1 MLLLQAAWIL
11 TVPPF
16 RGSDEFDHA
25 FRAAAVARGQW
36 VAGDVAEDGRGQ
48 LVAVP
53 ASIVEA
59 ARAQCESRDYTGPDN
74 CSPVSELPGGEVEI
88 ASAASSYHPA
98 FYWVV
103 GTAALPF
110 DGAGALYAMRI
121 VTALLSLMFVALAAW
136 AVAKLP
142 GRWPMAGLVLAVTP
156 VFLYSTTVA
165 APNGVEMSA
174 GLALWGT
181 LLALIDG
188 RDKRT
193 ETRLL
198 WGAILCAVVL
208 GTLRLLG
215 PMFILM
221 IVVTVAS
228 LDWGAVR
235 DVVSRQRRSV
245 LAGCALVAMSV
256 AGQALWMY
264 DSVVSEVTSE
274 GTENPATFNG
284 VNVIV
289 WPLQTIA
296 AFPLRNQAG
305 APVIYPVVLILVGAL
320 LAAAW
325 RRGSVRARLVTLV
338 ALAVTLVFPY
348 VFTLATLDS
357 IGNIWQG
364 RYVLPYAVGFL
375 LLAGYA
381 LGSLRTGAGPTPR
394 VVVPAAASYAV
405 AVAACLIKVRND
417 ELEDNLA
424 SIQDAAWH
432 APSPFVLATLVGVA
446 CALFTLAL
454 VTERSPVLSATSPP
468 LYEPT
473 AQP

>member
-25 FRAAAVARGQW
+25 FRAAAVANGQW

-48 LVAVP
+48 LVVVP
-53 ASIVEA
+53 EA
-59 ARAQCESRDYTGPDN
+59 LVAAAHAQCEARDYTGRDN
-74 CSPVSELPGGEVEI
+74 CSPVRELPGGEVEI

-98 FYWVV
+98 FYWVI
-103 GTAALPF
+103 GTTALPF

-121 VTALLSLMFVALAAW
+121 ATALLSLLFIALAVW
-136 AVAKLP
+136 ATAKLP
-142 GRWPMAGLVLAVTP
+142 GRWPMAGLVLAITP

-188 RDKRT
+188 RDRRT

-208 GTLRLLG
+208 GTLRVLG
-215 PMFILM
+215 PVFILM
-221 IVVTVAS
+221 IVLTVAS

-235 DVVSRQRRSV
+235 DVISRQRRSV
-245 LAGCALVAMSV
+245 LVGCALVAMSV
-256 AGQALWMY
+256 AGQALWMF

-284 VNVIV
+284 VNVLV

-305 APVIYPVVLILVGAL
+305 AAVIYPVVLILVAAL
-320 LAAAW
+320 LVAAW
-325 RRGSVRARLVTLV
+325 RRGSARARLVTMV
-338 ALAVTLVFPY
+338 SLAITLLFPF
-348 VFTLATLDS
+348 VFTLATLAS

-364 RYVLPYAVGFL
+364 RYVLPYGVGFL

-381 LGSLRTGAGPTPR
+381 LGSLRTETGPPPR
-394 VVVPAAASYAV
+394 VIFPGAAFYAV
-405 AVAACLIKVRND
+405 GVAACLIKVRHD

-432 APSPFVLATLVGVA
+432 APSPVVLATLVGVA
-446 CALFTLAL
+446 FALFTLAL
-454 VTERSPVLSATSPP
+454 VTERSPVRAEKLSPHF
-468 LYEPT
+468 EPT
-473 AQP
+473 LRP